1 MDPSKKRTFFHFMQ
15 YTQGPGQNVTTDCG
29 ASLRNY
35 GWAHDVPAKPSAAP
49 LNWQCYVASKQG
61 GAAVRHQ
68 LAAAHGP
75 GPLLGVPRSEV
86 WMAERPRAVRD
97 DRPDAIKYAGLP
109 EAFDW
114 SATHGTSFIEPMR
127 DQLTCGSC
135 FAFAGT
141 SMLAARARI
150 KNDTLNAANLMLSP
164 QAVVS
169 CSGYA
174 QGCDGGFPYLVA
186 KQAIDFGIPTDPCFP
201 YEAGIVDPKQP
212 ACSKQ
217 CTDPTQHL
225 RATAVR
231 YVGGYFGNCSEVAM
245 MHALVEEGPLSVGI
259 TVPSSFEEYRSGVY
273 IENKESATKEPAS
286 KGGAPYK
293 PFEPTGHA
301 VLVVGYGVEAGVKY
315 WRVKNSWGRHFG
327 ETGYFRV
334 RRGTDEISIESMAVV
349 ADVHA

>member
-135 FAFAGT
+135 YAFAGT
-141 SMLAARARI
+141 SMIAARARV
-150 KNDTLNAANLMLSP
+150 KSNALNDVNLMLSP
-164 QAVVS
+164 QA
-169 CSGYA
+169 
-174 QGCDGGFPYLVA
+174 
-186 KQAIDFGIPTDPCFP
+186 
-201 YEAGIVDPKQP
+201 
-212 ACSKQ
+212 
-217 CTDPTQHL
+217 
-225 RATAVR
+225 RAHTA
-231 YVGGYFGNCSEVAM
+231 
-245 MHALVEEGPLSVGI
+245 
-259 TVPSSFEEYRSGVY
+259 
-273 IENKESATKEPAS
+273 
-286 KGGAPYK
+286 
-293 PFEPTGHA
+293 
-301 VLVVGYGVEAGVKY
+301 
-315 WRVKNSWGRHFG
+315 
-327 ETGYFRV
+327 
-334 RRGTDEISIESMAVV
+334 
-349 ADVHA
+349 ADVLHSTQGS